1 MSSGAVPP
9 CSLDTHL
16 VPGVTAGIH
25 EHSMASTALLNPAFA
40 IRPSPSLLRLPKP
53 HATLIFC
60 GPRDNRGPLRR
71 GRTLSS
77 EAILAIQALK
87 RARGDEHKVE
97 HIVSTTLSRLIKADL
112 LAALAELQRQDQWRL
127 ALTVFAAAGREPWY
141 KPDFSL
147 YAAMV
152 STLARCGV
160 AEEIDVL
167 VSNLLKEKEM
177 EGGISLE
184 DIRGLTQLS
193 KALVAAGRGKV
204 LRDIYREI
212 KRGGCDPDEYLFKL
226 MIRGLRRLGEG
237 EAADEVEKDYER
249 WFEGGALTQPL
260 PV

>member
-1 MSSGAVPP
+1 
-9 CSLDTHL
+9 
-16 VPGVTAGIH
+16 
-25 EHSMASTALLNPAFA
+25 MASPSLLNPALA
-40 IRPSPSLLRLPKP
+40 LHPSPSPFRLPKP
-53 HATLIFC
+53 HATPISC

-71 GRTLSS
+71 GRTLST

-87 RARGDEHKVE
+87 RTRGDEPKVE

-127 ALTVFAAAGREPWY
+127 ALTVFAAARREPWY

-160 AEEIDVL
+160 AEEIDIL
-167 VSNLLKEKEM
+167 VSNLFKEKEM
-177 EGGISLE
+177 EGGISSE
-184 DIRGLTQLS
+184 DMRGLVQLS

-204 LRDIYREI
+204 LREVYREI
-212 KRGGCDPDEYLFKL
+212 KRGGWDPDEYLFKL

-237 EAADEVEKDYER
+237 EAADEVEKDYKI
-249 WFEGGALTQPL
+249 WFEGGAISEPL